1 MKPMMTRPQI
11 RMLEKELLALGQS
24 HLDILE
30 WGCGGSTYHYTRFLR
45 QNGIEYLWTSV
56 EHQKHWYE
64 HMVEV
69 MRDDPHVVIRLEPDR
84 DSYVAYPAT
93 LDRKFDLILVDGRD
107 RMQCLAEAYFLIRS
121 DGSVL
126 LHDAY
131 RSRYDGGLKQF
142 PDDCYL
148 AYGLRRGRML
158 PVTATVKLKNL
169 LTILRWR
176 YLLKPLYKLRSS
188 VIKRIP
194 FRKV

>member
-1 MKPMMTRPQI
+1 MKPMMTRQQI
-11 RMLEKELLALGQS
+11 RMLEKELLALGKPR
-24 HLDILE
+24 LDILE
-30 WGCGGSTYHYTRFLR
+30 WGCGGSTYHYTRFLK
-45 QNGIEYLWTSV
+45 QHEIEYSWISV

-64 HMVEV
+64 QMAAV
-69 MRDDPHVVIRLEPDR
+69 MGDDPRVTIRLETDR
-84 DSYVAYPAT
+84 DNYVSYPAT
-93 LDRKFDLILVDGRD
+93 LDKKFDLILVDGRD
-107 RMQCLAEAYFLIRS
+107 RKRCLAEAYRLIRS

-148 AYGLRRGRML
+148 AYGLRRGRKL
-158 PVTATVKLKNL
+158 PVSKTVKLKNL

-176 YLLKPLYKLRSS
+176 YLLKPLYKLKSS
-188 VIKRIP
+188 IIKRIP